1 MKYFTIQINFLT
13 IQMEIIRYKK
23 NPYNTVEKLYKRKS
37 TNVKLYNTHEN
48 QKKKLKMENYT
59 M

>member
-1 MKYFTIQINFLT
+1 MKYFTIQINFFT

-37 TNVKLYNTHEN
+37 NNVKSYNTHEN
-48 QKKKLKMENYT
+48 
-59 M
+59 